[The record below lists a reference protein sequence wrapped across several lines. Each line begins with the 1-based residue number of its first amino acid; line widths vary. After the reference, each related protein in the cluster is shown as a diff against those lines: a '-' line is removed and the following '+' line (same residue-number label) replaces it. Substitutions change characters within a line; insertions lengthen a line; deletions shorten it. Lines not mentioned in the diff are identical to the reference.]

1 MKYPTKLV
9 LQTSLFIRTKNKPTF
24 IIEIKKDSTPEQAF
38 KQIKE
43 KRYPLVLKDY
53 TGQKLVVGIIYD
65 SKQKQH
71 KVKIEDIN

>member
-1 MKYPTKLV
+1 MPDKIGFAD
-9 LQTSLFIRTKNKPTF
+9 FIFYSSEKNKPTF

-71 KVKIEDIN
+71 NVKIEDIN